1 LLHSFRRVRVHREPA
16 TPRFAVSFTHRLLRK
31 VVTTGRKL
39 AGEPFW
45 LISGGVTMGEVHRL
59 SPPQISFSLQT
70 AGRLM
75 TEIFPQWVQDLALL
89 VESIETIRP
98 PGALPDWT
106 VRLPY
111 SKKVCSEAAAVCT
124 QALMALAD
132 TAMVLACSAAWNGY
146 RPMTSIDQTTHF
158 LRPVNFDVVADA
170 RVVRIGRNTSFGRV
184 MLLNAADR
192 RPVGMVASAYAML

>member
-1 LLHSFRRVRVHREPA
+1 
-16 TPRFAVSFTHRLLRK
+16 
-31 VVTTGRKL
+31 
-39 AGEPFW
+39 
-45 LISGGVTMGEVHRL
+45 MGEVHRL
-59 SPPQISFSLQT
+59 PAPQVSFSLQK

-89 VESIETIRP
+89 VESVETARP
-98 PGALPDWT
+98 PGALPDWQPGAT

-111 SKKVCSEAAAVCT
+111 SKRLCSDGAVICT

-158 LRPVNFDVVADA
+158 LRPVAFDVIADA
-170 RVVRIGRNTSFGRV
+170 RVVRIGLNTSFGRV

-192 RPVGMVASAYAML
+192 RPIGMVASAYGML